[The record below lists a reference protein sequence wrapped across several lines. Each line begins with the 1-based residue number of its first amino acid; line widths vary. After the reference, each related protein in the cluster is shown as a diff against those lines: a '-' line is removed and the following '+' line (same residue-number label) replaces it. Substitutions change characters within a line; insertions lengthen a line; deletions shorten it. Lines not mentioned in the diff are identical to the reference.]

1 MFKVTFLHHSCF
13 VVELDKSVLIFDY
26 VKKGEFSGYVFTG
39 NLPELPEDKEI
50 YVFASHRDRKSVV

>member
-26 VKKGEFSGYVFTG
+26 VKKGEFSGYVWAERSDIPGF
-39 NLPELPEDKEI
+39 
-50 YVFASHRDRKSVV
+50 FWRA